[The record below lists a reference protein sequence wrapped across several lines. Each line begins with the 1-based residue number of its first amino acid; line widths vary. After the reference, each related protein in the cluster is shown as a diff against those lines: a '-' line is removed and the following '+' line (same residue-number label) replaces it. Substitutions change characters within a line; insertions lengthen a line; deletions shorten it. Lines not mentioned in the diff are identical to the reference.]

1 MRQRE
6 KFVESR
12 KRHTKGLRWEI
23 LNIEVHS
30 IFDAW
35 NEQLIELRTKK
46 SGYSGIGL
54 NELTLSTIDQNRPL
68 NHKDAR
74 QLMQQGKNKLLG
86 ILDDMSDHSEKM
98 LKQNYEEM
106 CYTDSA
112 WIYYADEALS
122 YGLEL
127 SYIIEEEIFMECAKE
142 VIRNIQG
149 IDFIYIED
157 AREQVHVSEKGE
169 NFNDDLEGLD
179 LNEVS
184 FESGNM

>member
-1 MRQRE
+1 
-6 KFVESR
+6 
-12 KRHTKGLRWEI
+12 
-23 LNIEVHS
+23 
-30 IFDAW
+30 
-35 NEQLIELRTKK
+35 
-46 SGYSGIGL
+46 
-54 NELTLSTIDQNRPL
+54 
-68 NHKDAR
+68 
-74 QLMQQGKNKLLG
+74 
-86 ILDDMSDHSEKM
+86 
-98 LKQNYEEM
+98 M

>member
-1 MRQRE
+1 MGEEKETDVTFEELNKDLGFDFRVERYMRQRE

-74 QLMQQGKNKLLG
+74 
-86 ILDDMSDHSEKM
+86 
-98 LKQNYEEM
+98 
-106 CYTDSA
+106 
-112 WIYYADEALS
+112 
-122 YGLEL
+122 
-127 SYIIEEEIFMECAKE
+127 
-142 VIRNIQG
+142 
-149 IDFIYIED
+149 
-157 AREQVHVSEKGE
+157 
-169 NFNDDLEGLD
+169 
-179 LNEVS
+179 
-184 FESGNM
+184 